1 MIIREKSTGYLTAA
15 FRDKLGRL
23 SEPASIRYRIDCLTT
38 GTQVRPWTELASP
51 MDKVEITLTPTDNA
65 IFGSGERERR
75 LVTVVA
81 AYEGSDDQV
90 TNEFRYDV
98 LNLKFVS

>member
-1 MIIREKSTGYLTAA
+1 MIKEKSTAYLVTS
-15 FRDKLGRL
+15 FRDKHRRL
-23 SEPASIRYRIDCLTT
+23 AAPTSVQYRIDCLTT
-38 GTQVRPWTELASP
+38 RRNVRVWTSIEPAAQ
-51 MDKVEITLTPTDNA
+51 VEIKLTPEDNA